1 MASNFSVELF
11 KVPFDNSYKK
21 VFDINKQTLFYS
33 TDCEK
38 TFHDKVLLTYTNKN
52 IAQPSVSNI
61 KRYNN
66 RIIFTIRESYFNC
79 RNYNYVSL
87 NYEDKYYFY
96 FITDIISEN
105 DNPANPAITITAE
118 WDVWHNHLSDFYK
131 NEIINKNKF
140 IRSHKDRFNENKE
153 PIFYRNNISKRFTK
167 KLVKYTDEIG
177 GYNDIYSILWVKITV
192 TDEFF
197 TYASTNLSGKI
208 NITTN
213 ENANTKGIKPFT
225 NSNFKNT
232 IYIPYSVYKKG
243 NNISATITSKYTV
256 DAEKMRVE
264 VAAGGDIASIW
275 GTDCQTI
282 TLPYITKSGEPLTF
296 DENLTPYFKSI
307 EFTFNSPYKYSIV
320 ENTTNK
326 VEVNIFAPYIVIDN
340 FFNYK
345 QMAVIGAPQQV
356 IYSGEYKDIGNYLG
370 GADIY
375 SGLFTPYFNYE
386 ITKEINLNSMYSIT
400 PVTDINENDE
410 IDYEPKLFIYPF
422 RYISLYYNNNE
433 IVLDLPEN
441 LSQTRNY
448 KIKLYNK
455 TSQPY
460 IKVYYN
466 NLLIYSGNIYLNNSG
481 EITNS
486 IDASVDYSIR
496 NGAQQKLAIGMATMN
511 DIFHNLINFSSGN
524 ILKTQYSGILKS
536 AEIESKY
543 IDLNKTPDTVVLSS
557 RGEDDIEI
565 QDRIIVYTNTSSD
578 DLFMIE
584 KYKEFYIYGYEYS
597 EIKNVTENSRFWF
610 DYKQTQ
616 NCKLNNFINA
626 NDKQRIEQMFDE
638 GVHMFHINYDINTE
652 QIIVNRSMEFNG
664 KNNIER
670 SIATI

>member
-1 MASNFSVELF
+1 M
-11 KVPFDNSYKK
+11 
-21 VFDINKQTLFYS
+21 T
-33 TDCEK
+33 
-38 TFHDKVLLTYTNKN
+38 
-52 IAQPSVSNI
+52 
-61 KRYNN
+61 
-66 RIIFTIRESYFNC
+66 
-79 RNYNYVSL
+79 
-87 NYEDKYYFY
+87 
-96 FITDIISEN
+96 
-105 DNPANPAITITAE
+105 
-118 WDVWHNHLSDFYK
+118 DFYRT
-131 NEIINKNKF
+131 EIINKNKF
-140 IRSHKDRFNENKE
+140 IRSHKDRFNENKK
-153 PIFYRNNISKRFTK
+153 PIFYRNNINKRFTK
-167 KLVKYTDEIG
+167 KLVRYTDESG
-177 GYNDIYSILWVKITV
+177 GYNDIYTILWVKITV

-197 TYASTNLSGKI
+197 KYASTNLSGKI
-208 NITTN
+208 NIEGN
-213 ENANTKGIKPFT
+213 ENTDTKGLKSFT

-243 NNISATITSKYTV
+243 NNISATITSKYTK
-256 DAEKMRVE
+256 DSEKMDVE
-264 VAAGGDIASIW
+264 IEGGDIASIW
-275 GTDCQTI
+275 GVNCETI

-307 EFTFNSPYKYSIV
+307 EFTFNSPYKYKIV
-320 ENTTNK
+320 EGSSDK
-326 VEVNIFAPYIVIDN
+326 VEVNIFAPYVVIDN

-345 QMAVIGAPQQV
+345 KMVVIGAPQEL
-356 IYSGEYKDIGNYLG
+356 IYTNSYKKIGNYLG
-370 GADIY
+370 GSGIY
-375 SGLFTPYFNYE
+375 SGSFTPYFDYKK
-386 ITKEINLNSMYSIT
+386 IKEIDLSDTYSLIPET
-400 PVTDINENDE
+400 NVNQNDT
-410 IDYEPKLFIYPF
+410 IDNEPKMFIYPF

-433 IVLDLPEN
+433 IILDLPEN
-441 LSQTRNY
+441 SAQTRKY
-448 KIKLYNK
+448 KIELYNK

-460 IKVYYN
+460 IKIYYN

-496 NGAQQKLAIGMATMN
+496 NGAQQKLAIGISTMN

-578 DLFMIE
+578 DLFKVE

-616 NCKLNNFINA
+616 NCKLNNPINLA
-626 NDKQRIEQMFDE
+626 DKQRIEQMFDD
-638 GVHMFHINYDINTE
+638 GVHMFHINFDSDLNLFANIT
-652 QIIVNRSMEFNG
+652 MEFDG

>member
-21 VFDINKQTLFYS
+21 VFDFNSNIPS
-33 TDCEK
+33 THSKDWIFRNYVLK
-38 TFHDKVLLTYTNKN
+38 TYDNFSIST
-52 IAQPSVSNI
+52 PSVSNI

-79 RNYNYVSL
+79 RDYNYIAID
-87 NYEDKYYFY
+87 YEDKYYFY
-96 FITDIISEN
+96 FITDIVSEN
-105 DNPANPAITITAE
+105 DNPVNPATTITGE
-118 WDVWHNHLSDFYK
+118 WDTWHNHLSDFYN

-140 IRSHKDRFNENKE
+140 IRSHKDRFNGNKE

-213 ENANTKGIKPFT
+213 ENADTKGIKPFT

-243 NNISATITSKYTV
+243 NNISATITSKYTT
-256 DAEKMRVE
+256 DEETMRVE
-264 VAAGGDIASIW
+264 VDAGGAIAGIW
-275 GTDCQTI
+275 GVNCQTI

-296 DENLTPYFKSI
+296 DERLTPYFKSI

-320 ENTTNK
+320 ENTINK
-326 VEVNIFAPYIVIDN
+326 VEVNIFAPYVVIDN

-345 QMAVIGAPQQV
+345 KIAVIGAPQQV
-356 IYSGEYKDIGNYLG
+356 MYSGGYKNIGNYIG
-370 GADIY
+370 SGY
-375 SGLFTPYFNYE
+375 SNLFTPFFNYE

-524 ILKTQYSGILKS
+524 ILKTQYGGILKS

-565 QDRIIVYTNTSSD
+565 QDRIIIYTNTSSD

-616 NCKLNNFINA
+616 NCKLNNRINS
-626 NDKQRIEQMFDE
+626 NDKQRIEQMFDD
-638 GVHMFHINYDINTE
+638 GVHMFHINYDENTRAYYINTT
-652 QIIVNRSMEFNG
+652 MEFNG